1 MDNKSLST
9 VAHNVKIDTKDGKV
23 TLRGAVR
30 TEDEKKAV
38 AEAAASVVGAS
49 NVTDDMIVRP
59 AK

>member
-9 VAHNVKIDTKDGKV
+9 NAHNVKIDTRDGRV

-30 TEDEKKAV
+30 SEDEKHSV
-38 AEAAASVVGAS
+38 VEAAASVVGAA
-49 NVTDDMIVRP
+49 NVTDELTLRP